1 MNNWPLNFMKVVDS
15 GNLDDLNNLLTQN
28 VTLTFANNTPVS
40 GSENLLSIFKL
51 AQESN
56 DRIWHDIEYVSKS
69 REKDYDI
76 YYVEAKANYQRDQQV
91 IRLPVV
97 SCLRVR
103 SGKVF
108 DYRIYMDPT
117 PAF

>member
-1 MNNWPLNFMKVVDS
+1 MSTWALDFMKAVDG
-15 GNLDDLNNLLTQN
+15 GNLDDLNNLITRD
-28 VTLTFANNTPVS
+28 VTLTFANNTPVV
-40 GSENLLSIFKL
+40 GSENLLYIFKM

-56 DRIWHDIEYVSKS
+56 DRIWHDIEFVSKS
-69 REKDYDI
+69 CEKDYDI
-76 YYVEAKANYQRDQQV
+76 YYVEAKANYQRDQEV